1 MPLRRALDLRV
12 VRDPG
17 VHHHA
22 VHAVG
27 IPRQRPK
34 KALDSAAQ
42 AHQKPREVTF
52 ATGDIE
58 HRQVPHR
65 EVLPDELAEGEDAL
79 ALRDGHRCSRPFQ
92 LAMLALDALVA
103 LCRCEP
109 SLH

>member
-65 EVLPDELAEGEDAL
+65 EVLPDEVAEGEDAL
-79 ALRDGHRCSRPFQ
+79 ALSSRPFQ
-92 LAMLALDALVA
+92 LAMLAHDALVA